1 MSNPTPPTSTAL
13 WLGIGLVLSLAINTF
28 FIGLAVG
35 GKLTSDRWTDGMRD
49 RLGLEAGPRGG
60 PHQGMPPDLDPRAL
74 TRMLP
79 ESAREEIRG
88 LLAERGPEIRD
99 LFENSMRTRAMAFD
113 AMRAE
118 PFDQAAL
125 VEAFAASRQADST
138 ANQAIHDLTVEIVA
152 GLTNEE
158 RAQIGTDL
166 GQRFPDMH
174 ERRDRRERR
183 RDQRRPPPDDTD

>member
-1 MSNPTPPTSTAL
+1 MSNPSPPTRTAL
-13 WLGIGLVLSLAINTF
+13 WLGIGLVLSLALNTF
-28 FIGLAVG
+28 FIGLATG
-35 GKLTSDRWTDGMRD
+35 GKLASDRWANGLRD
-49 RLGLEAGPRGG
+49 RLGIEAGMRGG
-60 PHQGMPPDLDPRAL
+60 PHQGMPPELDPRAL
-74 TRMLP
+74 ARMMP
-79 ESAREEIRG
+79 DSAREDVRG

-99 LFENSMRTRAMAFD
+99 LFENSMRTRALAFD

-125 VEAFAASRQADST
+125 VEAFGASRQADM
-138 ANQAIHDLTVEIVA
+138 AAEQAIHELIVEIVT
-152 GLTNEE
+152 GLSSEE

-174 ERRDRRERR
+174 ERRRERR